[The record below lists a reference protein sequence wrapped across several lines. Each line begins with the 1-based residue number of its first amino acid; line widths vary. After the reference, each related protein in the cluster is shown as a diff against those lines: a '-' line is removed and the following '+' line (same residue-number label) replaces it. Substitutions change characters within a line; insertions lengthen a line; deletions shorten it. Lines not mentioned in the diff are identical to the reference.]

1 MKKILGIIILGLL
14 LSGNILSAKTINIEN
29 KIQLDVPISHGFIK
43 IDRDSA
49 LNSGALSGLEEFLDE
64 LDDLALNFY
73 VVGPKQLTDVIKL
86 LLDGE
91 NFEDMEIFQNI
102 MRKAEKKANTSN
114 FQDPRKMMSWIF
126 KEIKKLMKKEKVE
139 FYTYVITSDKKYTS
153 IKDNEIVDFID
164 ELLNMSNSELSI
176 STKEIRKDI
185 TELAGDNKTILV
197 NEEMSLIIKKFKI
210 EKISNNHLVLNAN
223 FILDYLGAI
232 KLPYNLS
239 VVIKNDKIHFIA
251 SECWVNCSKQVK
263 RFDKMIKPLFS
274 PSKQVQE
281 TSESIS
287 ANSNLSEQLGV
298 LNELYKSGALTKE
311 EFSKAKKKL
320 LN

>member
-1 MKKILGIIILGLL
+1 MKKILGVVVLSLL
-14 LSGNILSAKTINIEN
+14 MSINSLPAKIINIEN
-29 KIQLDVPISHGFIK
+29 KIQLDVPISHEFIK

-64 LDDLALNFY
+64 LDDLSLNFY

-102 MRKAEKKANTSN
+102 IKRAEKKAKTTN
-114 FQDPRKMMSWIF
+114 FEDPRKIISWIV
-126 KEIKKLMKKEKVE
+126 KEIRKLMKKEKVE
-139 FYTYVITSDKKYTS
+139 FYTYVITSDKKYTT
-153 IKDNEIVDFID
+153 INNNEIVDFIS
-164 ELLNMSNSELSI
+164 ELLNMTNSELLI
-176 STKEIRKDI
+176 STKEARKTI
-185 TELAGDNKTILV
+185 TEIAGDNKTILV

-210 EKISNNHLVLNAN
+210 EKFLNNQLALNAN
-223 FILDYLGAI
+223 FVLDYLGAI

-239 VVIKNDKIHFIA
+239 IFLKNDQIHFIA
-251 SECWVNCSKQVK
+251 SECWINCSKQVK
-263 RFDKMIKPLFS
+263 RFDKMIKPLFL
-274 PSKQVQE
+274 PSQHAQK
-281 TSESIS
+281 TSKNVSD
-287 ANSNLSEQLGV
+287 NSDLAEQLMA

-311 EFSKAKKKL
+311 EFAKAKKKL